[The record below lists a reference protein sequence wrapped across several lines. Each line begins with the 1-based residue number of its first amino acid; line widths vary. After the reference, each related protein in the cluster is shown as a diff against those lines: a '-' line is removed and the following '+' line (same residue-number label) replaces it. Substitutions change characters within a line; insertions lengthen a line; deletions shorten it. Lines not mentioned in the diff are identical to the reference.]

1 MTCVS
6 PPELGES
13 ELLAYL
19 DGEADRRVTEHL
31 EGCPHCRER
40 AERLARLQD
49 HLTGQLYR
57 SSCPPPIEVGEYH
70 LGILP
75 PDRASAVAQHLA
87 ECPHCR
93 RERVQL
99 ADFMGALAP
108 DLEFSPAERI
118 NVLIARLIRGP
129 AGAGISLAPAWIP
142 VPAGLRGEE
151 GGPFLYQAGDVQIA
165 IEIQDDADR
174 PEHKALL
181 GLVTGI
187 DAGGSQVSLWQADKL
202 VRRVGVDEVG
212 NFYVA
217 GLAGGS
223 YELFLNSPELEL
235 EFHVQEL
242 HV

>member
-31 EGCPHCRER
+31 EGCPYCRER
-40 AERLARLQD
+40 AERLARLQY
-49 HLTGQLYR
+49 HLTGRLYR
-57 SSCPPPIEVGEYH
+57 SSCPPPIEIGEYH
-70 LGILP
+70 LGLLP
-75 PDRASAVAQHLA
+75 PDRASAVAQHLLD
-87 ECPHCR
+87 CPHCR
-93 RERVQL
+93 RERAQL
-99 ADFMGALAP
+99 ADFMESLAP
-108 DLEFSPAERI
+108 DLEFSPAERVK
-118 NVLIARLIRGP
+118 VLVARLVGGP
-129 AGAGISLAPAWIP
+129 AEAGAPQPPVLVP
-142 VPAGLRGEE
+142 VPVGLRGEE

-165 IEIQDDADR
+165 IEIQEDADR
-174 PEHKALL
+174 PEHRALL

-202 VRRVGVDEVG
+202 VRTVEVDEAG

-223 YELFLNSPELEL
+223 YELFLTSPELEV
-235 EFHVQEL
+235 EVHVQEL
-242 HV
+242 PV